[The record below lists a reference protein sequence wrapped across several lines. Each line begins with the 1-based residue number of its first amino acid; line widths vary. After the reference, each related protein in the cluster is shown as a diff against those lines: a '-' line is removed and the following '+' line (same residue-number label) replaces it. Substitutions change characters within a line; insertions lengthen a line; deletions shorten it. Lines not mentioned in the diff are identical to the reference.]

1 MGKFPIREKNKKKC
15 KTPKTT
21 QKMKTLKTNNKK

>member
-1 MGKFPIREKNKKKC
+1 MGKFPIGEKNKKKC

-21 QKMKTLKTNNKK
+21 QKMKTFKINNKK